1 MELLSIFSLDSPFFT
16 WVLLPLLI
24 CLARI
29 ADQSIGTLRLILVAK
44 GYRIVAP
51 ILAFFE
57 SLIWLLAVSQILKH
71 LDNWVTFVA
80 YGLGY
85 AIGNYVGIVLE
96 ERLSLGNVII
106 RVFPKSN
113 YNELKDYMNSH
124 NIGYTI
130 MDAEGRMGGLKII
143 FSIISRKSL
152 PEYIK
157 MIESTSPDAFYSIEE
172 VKSVKK
178 GIFQPS
184 NSRTQFLGAF
194 GSKKIK

>member
-1 MELLSIFSLDSPFFT
+1 MELLSVFSLDSPFFT

-29 ADQSIGTLRLILVAK
+29 TDQSIGTLRLILVAK
-44 GYRIVAP
+44 GYRKVAP
-51 ILAFFE
+51 FLAFFE
-57 SLIWLLAVSQILKH
+57 SLVWLLAVSQILKH

-96 ERLSLGNVII
+96 ERLSLGNVIV
-106 RVFPKSN
+106 RVFPRTN
-113 YNELKDYMNSH
+113 YGELKNHMNTN
-124 NIGYTI
+124 NIGYSI
-130 MDAEGRMGGLKII
+130 IDAEGRMGELKII

-152 PEYIK
+152 QSFIQVIENTCPE
-157 MIESTSPDAFYSIEE
+157 AFYSIEE

-178 GIFQPS
+178 GIFQTT
-184 NSRTQFLGAF
+184 NSRTQFLGVF

>member
-29 ADQSIGTLRLILVAK
+29 TDQSIGTLRLILVAK

-96 ERLSLGNVII
+96 ERLSLGNVIV
-106 RVFPKSN
+106 RVFPRTN
-113 YNELKDYMNSH
+113 YGELKNYMNTN
-124 NIGYTI
+124 NIGYSI
-130 MDAEGRMGGLKII
+130 IDAEGRMGELKII

-152 PEYIK
+152 QEFIRI
-157 MIESTSPDAFYSIEE
+157 IEESCPDAFYSIED

-178 GIFQPS
+178 GIFQNTS
-184 NSRTQFLGAF
+184 SRTQFLSVFGA
-194 GSKKIK
+194 KKIK